1 LPERPT
7 GVRAGRIT
15 GKERTMENVCYHREP
30 VESLCE
36 HLKSRNTGLGSDEAV
51 RRLDEYGPNELKAK
65 KKKTPAM
72 MLLDQFKDFMI
83 LILLGAAVVAGVIG
97 ELTDT
102 LIIIAIVIANAV
114 IGFIQEFRAE
124 KAIEALKQMAAPM
137 AAVFRDGSVRSV
149 ASRDI
154 VPGDVVLLE
163 AGAIVPA
170 DMRLIESAQMRV
182 DEAALTGESVPVE
195 KSVGEL
201 CDADISIGDRVIM
214 AYKGTIVTYGRGTG
228 LVVGTGMETEL
239 GKIASMLQ
247 DEDEVRTPLQ
257 KRLAVFGK
265 NLAVAILVICAVVF
279 VIGLLRGERPLLMLL
294 TAISLAVAAIPEALP
309 AVITISLALGAKKMV
324 KKNALIRKLPA
335 VETLGSV
342 TYICSDKTGTLTYN
356 RMTVEELYAQGDI
369 VRSTDEK
376 ARTLMD
382 LMRGVALNNDSREG
396 ADGAFI
402 GDPTEVALYTVAR
415 DNGYERERIETE
427 LPRVGE
433 IPFDSDRK
441 CMTTIH
447 SMPGGGF
454 VSYTK
459 GAPDVL
465 IERART
471 MWVNGMEEPLK
482 KEGILAA
489 NEDMAERG
497 LRVLCVAM
505 RTWETLPGECSIDT
519 MENDL
524 TILGL
529 VGMMDPPRDEAKEAV
544 DLCRTAGIRPV
555 MITGDHPVTAAA
567 IAKRIGIL
575 DESSDGVMSGK
586 ELAALGDDVFAS
598 KVEHIQAY
606 ARVAPEQKLKIVK
619 ALQERHQFVAM
630 TGDGVNDA
638 PALKRADI
646 GVAMGITGTDV
657 SKEAAHMILLDD
669 NFSTIVQA
677 VREGRKIYDNIRK
690 FIRYLLATNTGE
702 IMTIFFA
709 QILGFPIPLLPIH
722 ILWVNLVTD
731 SLPAL
736 ALSVEPAEDDV
747 MRRPPRNPRE
757 SIFSGGLGIQT
768 IWVGALMA
776 FLVLSMQYVSM
787 TACHGKWQTMVFT
800 VLCFTQLANALAVR
814 SDTKS
819 LFKQG
824 LMSNKALLGA
834 VALSIL
840 MQLAVVYVGPLN
852 AVFRTQ
858 PLTLGELA
866 ACVGISSIV
875 FFAVETEKLVRRARA
890 RRAAVNSK
898 G

>member
-1 LPERPT
+1 
-7 GVRAGRIT
+7 
-15 GKERTMENVCYHREP
+15 
-30 VESLCE
+30 
-36 HLKSRNTGLGSDEAV
+36 
-51 RRLDEYGPNELKAK
+51 
-65 KKKTPAM
+65 
-72 MLLDQFKDFMI
+72 
-83 LILLGAAVVAGVIG
+83 
-97 ELTDT
+97 
-102 LIIIAIVIANAV
+102 
-114 IGFIQEFRAE
+114 
-124 KAIEALKQMAAPM
+124 
-137 AAVFRDGSVRSV
+137 
-149 ASRDI
+149 
-154 VPGDVVLLE
+154 
-163 AGAIVPA
+163 
-170 DMRLIESAQMRV
+170 
-182 DEAALTGESVPVE
+182 
-195 KSVGEL
+195 
-201 CDADISIGDRVIM
+201 
-214 AYKGTIVTYGRGTG
+214 
-228 LVVGTGMETEL
+228 VVGTGMETEL

-247 DEDEVRTPLQ
+247 DEKEVRTPLQ
-257 KRLAVFGK
+257 KRLTVFGK
-265 NLAVAILVICAVVF
+265 NLAIAILIICAVVF
-279 VIGLLRGERPLLMLL
+279 VIGLMKGEQPLLMLL

-356 RMTVEELYAQGDI
+356 RMTVEELYAQGNLI
-369 VRSTDEK
+369 KSSDEK
-376 ARTLMD
+376 TRELHD
-382 LMRGVALNNDSREG
+382 LMTGIALNNDSRESP
-396 ADGAFI
+396 DGSFI

-415 DNGYERERIETE
+415 DTGYQRDRLEEQ

-441 CMTTIH
+441 SMTTIH
-447 SMPGGGF
+447 GRPEGGF
-454 VSYTK
+454 VSFTK

-465 IERART
+465 IEKADT
-471 MWVNGMEEPLK
+471 MGVDGKPEPIRK
-482 KEGILAA
+482 DEALAA
-489 NEDMAERG
+489 NEDMAKRG

-505 RTWETLPGECSIDT
+505 RTWETIPEGCPVDVV
-519 MENDL
+519 ENHL

-529 VGMMDPPRDEAKEAV
+529 VGMMDPPRDEAKQAV
-544 DLCRTAGIRPV
+544 ALCRTAGMKAV

-575 DESSDGVMSGK
+575 DETSDGVMSGK
-586 ELAALGDDVFAS
+586 DLARLSDEEFAS
-598 KVEHIQAY
+598 RVEHIQAY

-657 SKEAAHMILLDD
+657 SKEAADMILLDD

-709 QILGFPIPLLPIH
+709 QILGLPIPLLPIH
-722 ILWVNLVTD
+722 ILWINLVTD

-747 MRRPPRNPRE
+747 MQRPPRNPKE

-776 FLVLSMQYVSM
+776 LIVLSVQFFALKS
-787 TACHGKWQTMVFT
+787 ANSDWQTMVFT
-800 VLCFTQLANALAVR
+800 VLCFTQLANALAIR
-814 SDTKS
+814 SDKKS

-824 LMSNKALLGA
+824 LLSNKAALGA
-834 VALSIL
+834 VVVSIC
-840 MQLAVVYVGPLN
+840 MQLAVIYIGPLN
-852 AVFRTQ
+852 TLFKTR
-858 PLTLGELA
+858 PLTFPELA
-866 ACVGISSIV
+866 LCVGVSSIV
-875 FFAVETEKLVRRARA
+875 FFAVEAEKLIRRIAA
-890 RRAAVNSK
+890 RRKVTE

>member
-1 LPERPT
+1 
-7 GVRAGRIT
+7 
-15 GKERTMENVCYHREP
+15 
-30 VESLCE
+30 
-36 HLKSRNTGLGSDEAV
+36 
-51 RRLDEYGPNELKAK
+51 
-65 KKKTPAM
+65 M

-83 LILLGAAVVAGVIG
+83 LILLAAAVVSGVVG

-102 LIIIAIVIANAV
+102 LIIMAIVIANAV
-114 IGFIQEFRAE
+114 IGFVQEYRAE

-137 AAVFRDGSVRSV
+137 ATVLRDGSVRSL

-154 VPGDVVLLE
+154 VPGDVVFLE

-170 DMRLIESAQMRV
+170 DMRLIESARMLV

-195 KSVGEL
+195 KSVAEL
-201 CDADISIGDRVIM
+201 RDADICIGDRVNM

-228 LVVGTGMETEL
+228 LVIGTGMETEL

-247 DEDEVRTPLQ
+247 DEEEVRTPLQ
-257 KRLAVFGK
+257 KRLTVFGK
-265 NLAVAILVICAVVF
+265 NLATAILIICAVVF
-279 VIGLLRGERPLLMLL
+279 LIGLLRGEKPLLMLL

-356 RMTVEELYAQGDI
+356 RMAVEELYAGGDI
-369 VRSTDEK
+369 IKNIGEG
-376 ARTLMD
+376 ARGLKELMT
-382 LMRGVALNNDSREG
+382 GVALNNDSREG
-396 ADGAFI
+396 SDGTFI
-402 GDPTEVALYTVAR
+402 GDPTEIALYTVAR
-415 DNGYERERIETE
+415 DNGYQREKLETE

-433 IPFDSDRK
+433 LPFDSDRK

-447 SMPGGGF
+447 SLATGGF

-465 IERART
+465 IDRARS
-471 MWVNGMEEPLK
+471 MWVDGLQVPMDK
-482 KEGILAA
+482 QAILEA
-489 NEDMAERG
+489 NEDMAQRG
-497 LRVLCVAM
+497 LRVLCIAM
-505 RTWETLPGECSIDT
+505 RTWETLPGERSVDT

-529 VGMMDPPRDEAKEAV
+529 VGMMDPPRDEAKKAV
-544 DLCRTAGIRPV
+544 DLCRMAGIKPV

-575 DESSDGVMSGK
+575 DETSNGVMTGK
-586 ELAALGDDVFAS
+586 ELAALSDEVFAS
-598 KVEHIQAY
+598 KVEHIEAY

-619 ALQERHQFVAM
+619 ALQKKHQFVAM

-669 NFSTIVQA
+669 NFSTIVRA
-677 VREGRKIYDNIRK
+677 VGEGRKIYDNIRK

-722 ILWVNLVTD
+722 ILWVNLITD

-747 MRRPPRNPRE
+747 MQRPPRDPRE
-757 SIFSGGLGIQT
+757 SIFADGLGIHV
-768 IWVGALMA
+768 IWVGTLMA
-776 FLVLSMQYVSM
+776 FLVLSVQYVSM
-787 TACHGKWQTMVFT
+787 TFCNGEWQTMVFT
-800 VLCFTQLANALAVR
+800 VLCFTQFAHALAIR
-814 SDTKS
+814 SDKKS
-819 LFKQG
+819 LFRQG
-824 LMSNKALLGA
+824 LMSNKVLLGA
-834 VALSIL
+834 VVLSIM
-840 MQLAVVYVGPLN
+840 MQLAVIYVGPLN
-852 AVFRTQ
+852 TIFRTQ

-866 ACVGISSIV
+866 ACVGISSII
-875 FFAVETEKLVRRARA
+875 FFGVETEKLIRRVRA
-890 RRAAVNSK
+890 RRASGNPR

>member
-1 LPERPT
+1 
-7 GVRAGRIT
+7 
-15 GKERTMENVCYHREP
+15 MENVCYHREP
-30 VESLCE
+30 VESLCA
-36 HLKSRNTGLGSDEAV
+36 HLKSRSTGLGSEEAA
-51 RRLDEYGPNELKAK
+51 RRLDEHGPNELKAK
-65 KKKTPAM
+65 KKKTPVM
-72 MLLDQFKDFMI
+72 MFLDQFKDFMI
-83 LILLGAAVVAGVIG
+83 IILLGAAVVAGAIG

-114 IGFIQEFRAE
+114 IGFIQEYRAE
-124 KAIEALKQMAAPM
+124 RAIEALKQMAAPM
-137 AAVFRDGSVRSV
+137 AAVLRDGKVRSI

-154 VPGDVVLLE
+154 VPGDVVLLD

-170 DMRLIESAQMRV
+170 DMRLMESAQMRV

-195 KSVGEL
+195 KSIGNI
-201 CDADISIGDRVIM
+201 CDSDISIGDRINMV
-214 AYKGTIVTYGRGTG
+214 YKGTVVTYGRGAG
-228 LVVGTGMETEL
+228 LVVGTGMQTEL

-257 KRLAVFGK
+257 RRLTVFGR
-265 NLAVAILVICAVVF
+265 NLAIAILVICAVVF
-279 VIGLLRGERPLLMLL
+279 VIGLVRGEKPLLMLL
-294 TAISLAVAAIPEALP
+294 TSISLAVAAIPEALP

-356 RMTVEELYAQGDI
+356 RMTVEELYAQGEV
-369 VRSTDEK
+369 VRSTDQK
-376 ARTLMD
+376 ARELTELMT
-382 LMRGVALNNDSREG
+382 GVALNNDCREG
-396 ADGAFI
+396 TDGTFI

-415 DNGYERERIETE
+415 DNGFGRERIEKE
-427 LPRVGE
+427 LPRVAE

-447 SMPGGGF
+447 DMPGGGF

-471 MWVNGMEEPLK
+471 MWVNGKEEPLK
-482 KEGILAA
+482 KEGILTV
-489 NEDMAERG
+489 NEDMAKRG

-505 RTWETLPGECSIDT
+505 RTWDRLPGECSVDT
-519 MENDL
+519 MEKDL
-524 TILGL
+524 VILGL

-544 DLCRTAGIRPV
+544 ALCRTAGIRPI

-575 DESSDGVMSGK
+575 DETSNGVMSGK

-598 KVEHIQAY
+598 KVEHTQAY

-619 ALQERHQFVAM
+619 ALQARHQFVAM

-747 MRRPPRNPRE
+747 MQRPPRDPGE
-757 SIFSGGLGIQT
+757 SIFSGGLGIHV
-768 IWVGALMA
+768 IWVGTLMA
-776 FLVLSMQYVSM
+776 FLVLSVQYVSM
-787 TACHGKWQTMVFT
+787 TFFSGEWQTMVFT
-800 VLCFTQLANALAVR
+800 VLCFTQFAHALAIR
-814 SDTKS
+814 SEKKS

-824 LMSNKALLGA
+824 LMSNKTLFGA
-834 VALSIL
+834 IVLSIA
-840 MQLAVVYVGPLN
+840 MQLAVIYVGPLN

-866 ACVGISSIV
+866 ACVGISSII
-875 FFAVETEKLVRRARA
+875 FFAVETEKLVYRARA
-890 RRAAVNSK
+890 RRRAGQSQ

>member
-1 LPERPT
+1 
-7 GVRAGRIT
+7 
-15 GKERTMENVCYHREP
+15 MENLCYHREP
-30 VESLCE
+30 VESLCR
-36 HLKSRNTGLGSDEAV
+36 HLKSRITGLGSDEAAG
-51 RRLDEYGPNELKAK
+51 RLDQYGPNELKAK

-72 MLLDQFKDFMI
+72 MFLDQFKDFMI

-137 AAVFRDGSVRSV
+137 AAVLRDGGVQSI

-163 AGAIVPA
+163 AGVIVPA

-195 KSVGEL
+195 KSVGDL
-201 CDADISIGDRVIM
+201 CDADISIGDRVNM
-214 AYKGTIVTYGRGTG
+214 VYKGTIVTYGRGTG
-228 LVVGTGMETEL
+228 LVVGTGMATEL

-247 DEDEVRTPLQ
+247 DEEEVRTPLQ
-257 KRLAVFGK
+257 KRLTVFGK
-265 NLAVAILVICAVVF
+265 NLAIAILVICAVVF
-279 VIGLLRGERPLLMLL
+279 VIGLLRGEGPLLMLL

-356 RMTVEELYAQGDI
+356 RMTVEELYAQGSI

-376 ARTLMD
+376 ARGLTD
-382 LMRGVALNNDSREG
+382 LMRGIALNNDSRQG
-396 ADGAFI
+396 TDGAFI

-415 DNGYERERIETE
+415 DNGYERERLETE
-427 LPRVGE
+427 FPRVGE

-471 MWVNGMEEPLK
+471 MWADGKQEGLDREE
-482 KEGILAA
+482 ILAA
-489 NEDMAERG
+489 NEDMAKRG
-497 LRVLCVAM
+497 LRVLCVAV
-505 RTWETLPGECSIDT
+505 RNWETLPGECSIAT

-529 VGMMDPPRDEAKEAV
+529 VGMMDPPRDEAKQAV

-567 IAKRIGIL
+567 IANRIGIL
-575 DESSDGVMSGK
+575 DETSDGVMTGK
-586 ELAALGDDVFAS
+586 DLAALDDDAFAS

-747 MRRPPRNPRE
+747 MRRPPRDPRE

-776 FLVLSMQYVSM
+776 FLVLSVQYVSM
-787 TACHGKWQTMVFT
+787 TVCNGEWQTMVFT
-800 VLCFTQLANALAVR
+800 VLCFTQLANALAIR
-814 SDTKS
+814 SDRKS

-824 LMSNKALLGA
+824 LMSNKALLA
-834 VALSIL
+834 AIVLSIL

-852 AVFRTQ
+852 TVFRTQ

-875 FFAVETEKLVRRARA
+875 FFAVETEKLIRRMRA
-890 RRAAVNSK
+890 RRSAGNSK